1 MRRGDQLA
9 EAIAGERGYFGERLA
24 VDQSR
29 RQLAGDG
36 YRDLDGFAFE
46 PRFDRCECVGR
57 FGEAGR
63 DALERAGDPAA
74 GLDRGVA
81 LRLRVA
87 AALCGGFGSAS
98 VVACSASVTVASRSL
113 PAAKSTSNRNFA
125 GAPISR
131 SALLRRVSWK

>member
-87 AALCGGFGSAS
+87 AALCGGFGLGECGRVLGKRDGRLAF
-98 VVACSASVTVASRSL
+98 
-113 PAAKSTSNRNFA
+113 AAGGEIDVEQEFCR
-125 GAPISR
+125 GAHQ
-131 SALLRRVSWK
+131 